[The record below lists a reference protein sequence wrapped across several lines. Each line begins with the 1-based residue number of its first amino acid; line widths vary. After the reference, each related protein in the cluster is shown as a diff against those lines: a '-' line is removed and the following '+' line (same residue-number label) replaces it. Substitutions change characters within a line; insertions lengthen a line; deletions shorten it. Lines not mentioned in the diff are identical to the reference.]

1 MKRTIQAGQAC
12 NLEVHA
18 RAKLA
23 YVSDICRNRMSIPL
37 GILYIVCI
45 YCHKVHLSTQVGTQV
60 GTSVHK
66 TQLPKMSTL
75 ELFSN
80 ITSPVS
86 DDLRDGTAFKYAP
99 YLVTA
104 IFVLAIVYS
113 KRESYPDLPRLNP
126 KGPLEFGWAKR
137 LNHFMVHSPELLAE
151 ASRRFGDNPF
161 KLFTDLG
168 DIVVVPAKYANELKN
183 HRGMNFMEVG
193 VDVSLLCCI
202 FFLLILGRP
211 FC

>member
-1 MKRTIQAGQAC
+1 
-12 NLEVHA
+12 
-18 RAKLA
+18 
-23 YVSDICRNRMSIPL
+23 
-37 GILYIVCI
+37 
-45 YCHKVHLSTQVGTQV
+45 
-60 GTSVHK
+60 
-66 TQLPKMSTL
+66 MSTL

-80 ITSPVS
+80 ITSLVS

-193 VDVSLLCCI
+193 VDVSLLCYL
-202 FFLLILGRP
+202 FFFFFSFWVGLFANNIDSRFIPTFPASSLLPPRP
-211 FC
+211 PW